1 VSAELKPELVEQCRK
16 YILCEGGDGLVPP
29 AELVKHLD
37 GEIRR
42 FSTHHL
48 FEKILTDIECKAG
61 WVAGEAAG
69 VVAHVP
75 VVYVGCS
82 CGGCSGGLWW
92 VPLPHRGLR
101 GELSSTE
108 LRAIQTA
115 RFRLASAA
123 NEPAAEAFARLR
135 RESNRRAA
143 QFQEDA
149 EAAAQRDR
157 DRRAAAA
164 ARAYQA

>member
-1 VSAELKPELVEQCRK
+1 VSELKPELVEQCRK
-16 YILCEGGDGLVPP
+16 YILHEGGDGLVPP
-29 AELVKHLD
+29 AEIVQLD

-48 FEKILTDIECKAG
+48 FEPILTDLEAKAG
-61 WVAGEAAG
+61 WCAGEAAG
-69 VVAHVP
+69 VVAHCP

-82 CGGCSGGLWW
+82 CGGCSGSLWW

-108 LRAIQTA
+108 IRAIQTR
-115 RFRLASAA
+115 RFTLASEA
-123 NEPAAEAFARLR
+123 NEPAAAAFARVR
-135 RESNRRAA
+135 RENNLRAA
-143 QFQEDA
+143 KFQEDA

-157 DRRAAAA
+157 DRRAAAGA
-164 ARAYQA
+164 QRYQV